1 MHKLVHLTFM
11 GADGTPEE
19 ERTIFA
25 WAETWRRPHGREQ
38 GLGNDYE
45 GYRRVTG
52 QADGDRAD
60 HAVRDL

>member
-1 MHKLVHLTFM
+1 M

-25 WAETWRRPHGREQ
+25 WAETWRPHGREQ